1 MKLLPL
7 REGLEKEFYPELRD
21 FLYSLNNR
29 QILVLLYAGELCI
42 SDTYNF
48 CILRLRNF
56 DGDNGTATLELSG
69 WLDTKEIG
77 TLTIECKVV

>member
-7 REGLEKEFYPELRD
+7 REGLKEEFYPELRN
-21 FLYSLNNR
+21 FLYSLSDR
-29 QILVLLYAGELCI
+29 QVLVLLYAGELSI

-48 CILRLRNF
+48 CSLKLKNF

>member
-1 MKLLPL
+1 VKLLPL
-7 REGLEKEFYPELRD
+7 REGLKEESYSELRD

-29 QILVLLYAGELCI
+29 QILVLLYAGELSI

-48 CILRLRNF
+48 CNLRLKNF
-56 DGDNGTATLELSG
+56 DGDNGIAILELSG
-69 WLDTKEIG
+69 WIDTKEIG

>member
-1 MKLLPL
+1 VKLLPL
-7 REGLEKEFYPELRD
+7 REGLKEESYSELRD

-29 QILVLLYAGELCI
+29 QILVLLYAGKLCI

-48 CILRLRNF
+48 CTLRLRNF
-56 DGDNGTATLELSG
+56 DGDNGTATLELSD

-77 TLTIECKVV
+77 TLTVECRVV

>member
-7 REGLEKEFYPELRD
+7 RKGLEKKLYLDLKD

-29 QILVLLYAGELCI
+29 QILVLLYAGELSI

-48 CILRLRNF
+48 CNLKLKDF
-56 DGDNGTATLELSG
+56 DKDNGTAVLELSG
-69 WLDTKEIG
+69 WIDTKEIG